1 MLKLFLALLFSC
13 ATLSAQTIYATY
25 HVEYGI
31 IGKVADVN
39 VTYSNDGRE
48 YRIDAFVSAYGYL
61 ANLMTHHLRE
71 HHISIGRVKKGMLY
85 TDRYE
90 MHKQYGAYRSTTIYR
105 NNYKRAVLVRSYR
118 RDKKGKKEFF
128 STVRLPYF
136 SHHDLLT
143 FFLNLP
149 KVTREMKPGA
159 CRRFKVTGADRKRGR
174 VDFCLPSPS
183 QEKRYEKLLGIT
195 QTKHPSLTFAKVIMH
210 RKLYSSR
217 QGELEIAIDR
227 QGVVHKAVLEDV
239 LFFGDVRIVL
249 DSFRA
254 LQ

>member
-1 MLKLFLALLFSC
+1 MALLFSFT
-13 ATLSAQTIYATY
+13 TLSAQTIYATY

-39 VTYSNDGRE
+39 VTYHNDGRTF
-48 YRIDAFVSAYGYL
+48 RIDAFVSAYGYL

-71 HHISIGRVKKGMLY
+71 HHISRGRVKRGMLY

-90 MHKQYGAYRSTTIYR
+90 MHKRYGLYRSTTIYR
-105 NNYKRAVLVRSYR
+105 NNYKRGVLVRSYR
-118 RDKKGKKEFF
+118 RDKQGKKEFF

-149 KVTREMKPGA
+149 RSTTHMKSGQ
-159 CRRFKVTGADRKRGR
+159 CKRFIVTGADRKRGR
-174 VDFCLPSPS
+174 VDFCLPSLS
-183 QEKRYEKLLGIT
+183 QEKRYEKLLVIRHPE
-195 QTKHPSLTFAKVIMH
+195 HPSLTFAKVIMH
-210 RKLYSSR
+210 RQLYRSK

-227 QGVVHKAVLEDV
+227 EGVVHKAVLEDV

-249 DSFRA
+249 DTFRVV
-254 LQ
+254 Q